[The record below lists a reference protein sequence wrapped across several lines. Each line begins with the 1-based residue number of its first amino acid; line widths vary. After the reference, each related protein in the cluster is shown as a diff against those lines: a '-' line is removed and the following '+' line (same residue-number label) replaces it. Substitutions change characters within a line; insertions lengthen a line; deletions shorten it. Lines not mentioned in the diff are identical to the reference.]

1 MMGYLE
7 VILPISLLFIAFLL
21 KLAVNQDWKNVPNLI
36 QNICELPADIIFL
49 ALSFCVAFTISDKNN
64 HGIGLSYCFIGV
76 GIAILIVY
84 VRKICV
90 DLFLSKKKIWIL
102 LFLINLIISVFAI
115 NQSIKLIIN
124 RVDETVKQE
133 SIEQNGN
140 TENTK
145 EEQTKIK
152 N

>member
-1 MMGYLE
+1 MGYLE

-49 ALSFCVAFTISDKNN
+49 ALSFCVAFTISDENN